1 MRISLLI
8 LFIAG
13 RVLFGFGEVHAAPN
27 IQHWQTVNGLRVY
40 FVPAP
45 EIPII
50 DLRLVLDAGS
60 ARDGT
65 LSGLATLTKGLLK
78 EGSGDWDAD
87 TIAQR
92 FEEVG
97 AKYSAQTQRDM
108 TWIALRSLSDTEW
121 FSQALE
127 TYIRVVTAPNFPE
140 RDYERNKKYMQVYL
154 QSQAQRPSQVGEKAF
169 YRAIYGNHPFARPI
183 NGTQDGIN
191 AIRREDVVRFYRRYY
206 VTGNAV
212 LAMVGDLDRKQAE
225 RIAESLSSRMRVGA
239 AAPALPEVR
248 PLDGQQIKHIPFPSE
263 QAHIFIGQPGIKR
276 GDEDYFKLYV
286 GNHVLG
292 GSGFSSRLV
301 KEIRVNRGL
310 SYSVYSYFLPQMV
323 EGPFEVGLQ
332 TRADQAE
339 EAAALVKQT
348 IRDFII
354 NGPDQKELEASIKNI
369 TGGFPLRIDSNDD
382 IVSYVAIIG
391 FYNLPLD
398 YLDTFNSNIE
408 AVDRVAVQ
416 EAFRRRVNVDDMVT
430 VIVGGKEGK
439 GG

>member
-1 MRISLLI
+1 MRISPLI
-8 LFIAG
+8 LFLAG
-13 RVLFGFGEVHAAPN
+13 RLLFGCGEVHAAPS
-27 IQHWQTVNGLRVY
+27 IQHWQTAAGLRVY

-65 LSGLATLTKGLLK
+65 LSGLATLTKELLK
-78 EGSGDWDAD
+78 EGSEDWDVD

-97 AKYSAQTQRDM
+97 AKYSAVTQRDM
-108 TWIALRSLSDTEW
+108 TWITLRSLSDAEL

-127 TYIRVVTAPNFPE
+127 TYTQVVTAPTFPE
-140 RDYERNKKYMQVYL
+140 RGYERNKKSMQVYL
-154 QSQAQRPSQVGEKAF
+154 QSQAQRPGQIGKKAF
-169 YRAIYGNHPFARPI
+169 YRIIYGNHPFARPV
-183 NGTQDGIN
+183 NGTEAGIK

-225 RIAESLSSRMRVGA
+225 TIAEHLSSHMRVGEA
-239 AAPALPEVR
+239 ASALPEVKG
-248 PLDGQQIKHIPFPSE
+248 LNGQQIDHIPFPSE
-263 QAHIFIGQPGIKR
+263 QAHVFIGQPGIKR
-276 GDEDYFKLYV
+276 GDADYFPLYV

-301 KEIRVNRGL
+301 KEIRVKRGL
-310 SYSVYSYFLPQMV
+310 SYSVYSYFLPQRV
-323 EGPFEVGLQ
+323 EGPFQVGLQ
-332 TRADQAE
+332 TRGDQAE
-339 EAAALVKQT
+339 QAVALVKQT

-369 TGGFPLRIDSNDD
+369 TGGFPLRIASNSD

-391 FYNLPLD
+391 FYDLPLD

-408 AVDRVAVQ
+408 VVDRAAVQ

>member
-1 MRISLLI
+1 MRSNLLI
-8 LFIAG
+8 LFLAG
-13 RVLFGFGEVHAAPN
+13 RLLFGWGEVHAAPS
-27 IQHWQTVNGLRVY
+27 IQHWQTAAGLRVY

-65 LSGLATLTKGLLK
+65 LSGLATLTKELLN
-78 EGSGDWDAD
+78 EGSGDWDVD

-97 AKYSAQTQRDM
+97 AKYSAVTHRDM
-108 TWIALRSLSDTEW
+108 TWFALRSLSDAEL

-127 TYIRVVTAPNFPE
+127 TYTGVVTAPTFPE
-140 RDYERNKKYMQVYL
+140 RGFERNKKSMQVHL
-154 QSQAQRPSQVGEKAF
+154 QSQAQRPGQIGEKAF
-169 YRAIYGNHPFARPI
+169 YRIIYGNHPFARPV
-183 NGTQDGIN
+183 NGTEAGIN

-225 RIAESLSSRMRVGA
+225 KIAEHLSSHMRVGE
-239 AAPALPEVR
+239 AAPALPEVKR
-248 PLDGQQIKHIPFPSE
+248 LNGQQIDHIPFPSE
-263 QAHIFIGQPGIKR
+263 QAHVFIGQPGIKR
-276 GDEDYFKLYV
+276 GDADYFPLYV

-301 KEIRVNRGL
+301 KEIRVKRGL
-310 SYSVYSYFLPQMV
+310 SYSVYSYFLPQRV
-323 EGPFEVGLQ
+323 EGPFQAGLQ
-332 TRADQAE
+332 TRGDQAE
-339 EAAALVKQT
+339 QAVALIKQT
-348 IRDFII
+348 IRDFIT
-354 NGPDQKELEASIKNI
+354 NGPDQKELETSIKNI
-369 TGGFPLRIDSNDD
+369 TGGFPLRIASNSD
-382 IVSYVAIIG
+382 IVSYVAMIG
-391 FYNLPLD
+391 FYDLPLD

-408 AVDRVAVQ
+408 AVDRAAVR